1 MLERNYA
8 IDKMKFLCMIA
19 VVCIHTNPFGNKDI
33 GLMINILCR
42 VAVPLFFISS
52 GYLLNSKFSYEYVHK
67 YFIKI
72 FKLFLSWIIF
82 YILLD
87 LTLKSISNIV
97 NGNHIFYEYKEYF
110 SNFKI
115 LDIYYASGIIKKHL
129 WYLSSILCVI
139 PILYITI
146 KYKMVKI
153 SLFISLILN
162 IIGIFIYNQGSINIV
177 TTRDTIFFA
186 YFYCMIGIYISHNQ
200 DKIEAK
206 VKNYRYIFF
215 TIGIFMFYII
225 SLIERVTYDKYFM
238 RTGDYYISTIPLA
251 IFIFLVCIKSKN
263 TNDTIIS
270 RIGRRSLGVY
280 LTHVAF
286 IDLTDIILYKLNL
299 LHIVNAPWYQ
309 LTYTA
314 LIIVISYLSY
324 SILQYV
330 KINIYKLL
338 EYKEQKIFIKS

>member
-1 MLERNYA
+1 MGERNYA

-33 GLMINILCR
+33 GLMINVLCR

-72 FKLFLSWIIF
+72 LKLFLSWVIF
-82 YILLD
+82 YILLN

-97 NGNHIFYEYKEYF
+97 NGDYIFNGYKELF

-115 LDIYYASGIIKKHL
+115 LDIYYGGGIIKYHL
-129 WYLSSILCVI
+129 WYLASTLCVI

-146 KYKMVKI
+146 KYKIVNI
-153 SLFISLILN
+153 SLLISLVLN
-162 IIGIFIYNQGSINIV
+162 IMGIFIYNQGIINIV

-186 YFYCMIGIYISHNQ
+186 YFYCMVGIYISYNQ
-200 DKIEAK
+200 NKIEERIK
-206 VKNYRYIFF
+206 QCRYVFYI
-215 TIGIFMFYII
+215 IGIFMFYII
-225 SLIERVTYDKYFM
+225 SLIERITYDKYFM

-251 IFIFLVCIKSKN
+251 ILIFLVCIKSKN

-270 RIGRRSLGVY
+270 RIGRQSLGVY

-286 IDLTDIILYKLNL
+286 IDLTEIILYKLNL
-299 LHIVNAPWYQ
+299 LHIVNTPWYQ

-338 EYKEQKIFIKS
+338 EYKEQRIFIKS